1 MENQDLEIL
10 RKNLESLEKS
20 LFRLKYS
27 YSQSKNINLQK
38 ELTDPEFDVLE
49 NLSSRFARTLDL
61 VVSKVFRSIDAVEL
75 EDAGTLIDVINRA
88 EKRELIESSTRIREL
103 KDLRNQIVHEYET
116 EDLEALFEQI
126 VTFVPEILGIA
137 ENVKSYCISKKY
149 LQNYSK

>member
-61 VVSKVFRSIDAVEL
+61 VVNKVFRSIDAVEL

-88 EKRELIESSTRIREL
+88 EKRELIESSARIRKL

-126 VTFVPEILGIA
+126 VDFVPEILDIA
-137 ENVKSYCISKKY
+137 EKIKSYCISKAY
-149 LQNYSK
+149 LHN

>member
-1 MENQDLEIL
+1 MENQDLAIL
-10 RKNLESLEKS
+10 RKNLEGLEKS
-20 LFRLKYS
+20 LFRLKYT
-27 YSQSKNINLQK
+27 YAQSKNINLQK

-61 VVSKVFRSIDAVEL
+61 VVNKVFRSIDAVEL

-88 EKRELIESSTRIREL
+88 EKRELIESSARIRKL

-126 VTFVPEILGIA
+126 VDFVPEILDIA
-137 ENVKSYCISKKY
+137 EKIKSYCISKAY
-149 LQNYSK
+149 LHN

>member
-1 MENQDLEIL
+1 MENQDLAIL
-10 RKNLESLEKS
+10 RKNLEGLEKS
-20 LFRLKYS
+20 LFRLKYT
-27 YSQSKNINLQK
+27 YAQSKNINLQK

-61 VVSKVFRSIDAVEL
+61 IVNKVFRSIDAVEL

-88 EKRELIESSTRIREL
+88 EKRELIESSARIRKL

-126 VTFVPEILGIA
+126 VDFVPEILDIA
-137 ENVKSYCISKKY
+137 EKIKSYCISKAY
-149 LQNYSK
+149 LHN